1 MEDEH
6 EDNFTVNEID
16 VDERDVDEHDVDEH
30 DVDNTNEILEYAI
43 EAEEEP
49 DFEQH
54 INNYT
59 LQIPEI
65 TYQITSIDTKS
76 VSDHSISQFPDTAY
90 AEFMKLVSTHHFSNS
105 TGNDIL
111 KWFQKNYLRENVVLP
126 ANTTQ
131 GHEFVN
137 SMNIEHLLYLKTK
150 ILEYEDEEYYL
161 HHHDDNDGH
170 HERVYGEQ
178 WSGMWWER
186 TQNSL
191 GTSVKKILSIILYSD
206 ATTLD
211 HLGKSSEH
219 PIYLSLGNIP
229 NWRRNKCDAKALLGF
244 LPKLKQIHNRKD
256 NKRSFASAKRMLY
269 QHCFDI
275 MIKPIYEKLESDLP
289 EDAALTLTY
298 NSSICKRPC
307 HICTI
312 TIDKLNK
319 PDLSYS
325 LIELRT
331 PNNMQFILY
340 ANICHEYSIHPT
352 KNIFWKFRELNIYS
366 AAVPDCM
373 HHCDLGLFNYQVN
386 FTLKYIQLHCSEEG
400 IDEFNRRLSEI
411 PCFPRLKSFKH
422 GLGNIARFTAAEFR
436 NMMKQLIFV
445 IDGLI
450 IAKHNRKDTFTDSEL
465 NSFQEM
471 ITDWAKKFLAL
482 FVPIVD
488 TEMRYPKLHNWCY
501 HIVAS
506 VREYGAINGFST
518 DTYESLHKYCVKI
531 PYRMSNRRD
540 AISQIVKTDTSPS
553 PFIKHHHRNSLL
565 AERAFDVLIDSLNQY
580 FDMIQDIT
588 EDDVEKTIIKWYTNA
603 FIGGT
608 DTIRAKSN
616 YYNLPAFS
624 NIAINMDEREAD
636 TYNTFNR
643 LCFAKLLM
651 LFSLKIPGHEEQE
664 LALIQWYDFKN
675 NNSHKLLKY
684 DCPHMKSISTFTVIA
699 VDSIVEQVHIVPQFG
714 KSNEYFIN
722 LFMF

>member
-1 MEDEH
+1 
-6 EDNFTVNEID
+6 
-16 VDERDVDEHDVDEH
+16 
-30 DVDNTNEILEYAI
+30 
-43 EAEEEP
+43 
-49 DFEQH
+49 
-54 INNYT
+54 
-59 LQIPEI
+59 
-65 TYQITSIDTKS
+65 
-76 VSDHSISQFPDTAY
+76 
-90 AEFMKLVSTHHFSNS
+90 
-105 TGNDIL
+105 
-111 KWFQKNYLRENVVLP
+111 
-126 ANTTQ
+126 
-131 GHEFVN
+131 
-137 SMNIEHLLYLKTK
+137 
-150 ILEYEDEEYYL
+150 
-161 HHHDDNDGH
+161 
-170 HERVYGEQ
+170 
-178 WSGMWWER
+178 
-186 TQNSL
+186 
-191 GTSVKKILSIILYSD
+191 
-206 ATTLD
+206 
-211 HLGKSSEH
+211 
-219 PIYLSLGNIP
+219 
-229 NWRRNKCDAKALLGF
+229 
-244 LPKLKQIHNRKD
+244 
-256 NKRSFASAKRMLY
+256 MLY

-275 MIKPIYEKLESDLP
+275 MTKPIYEKLESSGLDIITDDQIIWAFPFLSEFIGDLP

-312 TIDKLNK
+312 TIDELNK
-319 PDLSYS
+319 PDLSHS
-325 LIELRT
+325 LIELQT
-331 PNNMQFILY
+331 PNNMQFILD

-366 AAVPDCM
+366 AAVPDRM

-386 FTLKYIQLHCSEEG
+386 FTLKYIQLHCGEEG

-411 PCFPRLKSFKH
+411 PCFPGLKSFKH
-422 GLGNIARFTAAEFR
+422 GFGNIAYFTAAEFQ

-450 IAKHNRKDTFTDSEL
+450 IAKHKSNFNQNQVKQCDKKLVDLFLSWNKMYIFSRKDTFTDSEL

-482 FVPIVD
+482 FAPIVD

-518 DTYESLHKYCVKI
+518 DTYESLHKYYVKI

-540 AISQIVKTDTSPS
+540 AISQIVKTIRHDSILKYLQRITSPS
-553 PFIKHHHRNSLL
+553 PFIKHRHRNSLL
-565 AERAFDVLIDSLNQY
+565 GGFEDSFILSDFNKFVNEYKTKHFLAFEAERAFDVLIDSLNQY

-616 YYNLPAFS
+616 YYYNLPAFS

-636 TYNTFNR
+636 IYNTFNG

-664 LALIQWYDFKN
+664 LALIQWYNFKN

-699 VDSIVEQVHIVPQFG
+699 VDFIIEQVHIVPRFG

>member
-1 MEDEH
+1 MFICPFQQCPRTFSRQPALREHTKTHQGQAYWKILNRITENSHNIVEDIRVDYSDENITFEMEDEH

-105 TGNDIL
+105 AGNDIL

-161 HHHDDNDGH
+161 HHQYIDDDDDG
-170 HERVYGEQ
+170 RVYGEQ

-275 MIKPIYEKLESDLP
+275 MTKPIYEKLES
-289 EDAALTLTY
+289 
-298 NSSICKRPC
+298 S
-307 HICTI
+307 
-312 TIDKLNK
+312 
-319 PDLSYS
+319 
-325 LIELRT
+325 
-331 PNNMQFILY
+331 
-340 ANICHEYSIHPT
+340 
-352 KNIFWKFRELNIYS
+352 
-366 AAVPDCM
+366 
-373 HHCDLGLFNYQVN
+373 GLD
-386 FTLKYIQLHCSEEG
+386 I
-400 IDEFNRRLSEI
+400 
-411 PCFPRLKSFKH
+411 
-422 GLGNIARFTAAEFR
+422 
-436 NMMKQLIFV
+436 MMTDDQ
-445 IDGLI
+445 I
-450 IAKHNRKDTFTDSEL
+450 I
-465 NSFQEM
+465 
-471 ITDWAKKFLAL
+471 
-482 FVPIVD
+482 
-488 TEMRYPKLHNWCY
+488 
-501 HIVAS
+501 
-506 VREYGAINGFST
+506 
-518 DTYESLHKYCVKI
+518 
-531 PYRMSNRRD
+531 
-540 AISQIVKTDTSPS
+540 
-553 PFIKHHHRNSLL
+553 
-565 AERAFDVLIDSLNQY
+565 
-580 FDMIQDIT
+580 
-588 EDDVEKTIIKWYTNA
+588 
-603 FIGGT
+603 
-608 DTIRAKSN
+608 
-616 YYNLPAFS
+616 
-624 NIAINMDEREAD
+624 
-636 TYNTFNR
+636 
-643 LCFAKLLM
+643 
-651 LFSLKIPGHEEQE
+651 
-664 LALIQWYDFKN
+664 
-675 NNSHKLLKY
+675 
-684 DCPHMKSISTFTVIA
+684 
-699 VDSIVEQVHIVPQFG
+699 
-714 KSNEYFIN
+714 
-722 LFMF
+722 